1 MLKPGKCGPYKKANL
16 LMIGPTS
23 KTVAIGSYIIGIA
36 VGGMI
41 ALIIAKVS
49 HVPWLFALAVPF
61 TIGIATILMR
71 VLNVKTSGTKD
82 WFKTS
87 SGR

>member
-1 MLKPGKCGPYKKANL
+1 
-16 LMIGPTS
+16 MIGPTS
-23 KTVAIGSYIIGIA
+23 KTVAIGCYVIGIA
-36 VGGMI
+36 VGVTI

-49 HVPWLFALAVPF
+49 DAPWLFALAVPF